1 MLPPGGDRAVASSLR
16 PSAGGANEEAM
27 PRARDVAPWLGL
39 AVSKRTSLAAE
50 PGSRSP
56 AGVFSARR
64 GRDPTRLP
72 RIQSA
77 AGGPDAEARS
87 RGQRFEGRRNRG
99 LTPPFGLR
107 EPLHPFAKRMT
118 AGPVPG
124 LLPSCR
130 LAMCSSWGLAAFLG
144 HIAEVLRIRFYNR
157 RFAHEHP
164 PRKHPLRRLPA
175 ERRGKTRRRS
185 ASRSSASG
193 ASPPSFAGD
202 AGPPCGHPASNGSVL
217 DGTSPAS
224 GREAAAPALSR
235 GAERAWQLFRP
246 LHASPVEPSG
256 ASGDDRRENARAL
269 PSPIGDLASTGRTS
283 MLPAFTRPRRLPSKK
298 PGSSTL
304 ASVRPEPRARWPAG
318 TGAARVHRCSKTSTR
333 PFFTPL
339 SRAFPGRMRFHDFC
353 RSMFQRALRWTA
365 RTSRASGKPWPGRL
379 PARSIVAFRS
389 RQPPKVLRVRGRG
402 FTEPRRSLPGL
413 LPGET
418 LPQPRSLQTP
428 RVADIVRRPVRS

>member
-130 LAMCSSWGLAAFLG
+130 LAMCSSWGPCGFPW
-144 HIAEVLRIRFYNR
+144 
-157 RFAHEHP
+157 AHC
-164 PRKHPLRRLPA
+164 R
-175 ERRGKTRRRS
+175 
-185 ASRSSASG
+185 G
-193 ASPPSFAGD
+193 AS
-202 AGPPCGHPASNGSVL
+202 N
-217 DGTSPAS
+217 
-224 GREAAAPALSR
+224 
-235 GAERAWQLFRP
+235 P
-246 LHASPVEPSG
+246 LLQP
-256 ASGDDRRENARAL
+256 
-269 PSPIGDLASTGRTS
+269 T
-283 MLPAFTRPRRLPSKK
+283 
-298 PGSSTL
+298 
-304 ASVRPEPRARWPAG
+304 
-318 TGAARVHRCSKTSTR
+318 
-333 PFFTPL
+333 
-339 SRAFPGRMRFHDFC
+339 
-353 RSMFQRALRWTA
+353 
-365 RTSRASGKPWPGRL
+365 
-379 PARSIVAFRS
+379 FRS
-389 RQPPKVLRVRGRG
+389 RAPAAKTPSSETARRAPWENPPTFCFEILRERGVAAFVRGR
-402 FTEPRRSLPGL
+402 RRTTLRSSGL
-413 LPGET
+413 QRL
-418 LPQPRSLQTP
+418 R
-428 RVADIVRRPVRS
+428 A